1 MTFSFLS
8 GNTVSLVVFLTTYLN
23 RLSHSI
29 YMAALAISDS
39 GFLIGSFISMFSNF
53 FFEVLM
59 SFFFI
64 DLISCELISVCASL
78 FTENS

>member
-1 MTFSFLS
+1 MAFPFLS

-39 GFLIGSFISMFSNF
+39 GFLIGSFISIFSI

-64 DLISCELISVCASL
+64 DLQAVI
-78 FTENS
+78 